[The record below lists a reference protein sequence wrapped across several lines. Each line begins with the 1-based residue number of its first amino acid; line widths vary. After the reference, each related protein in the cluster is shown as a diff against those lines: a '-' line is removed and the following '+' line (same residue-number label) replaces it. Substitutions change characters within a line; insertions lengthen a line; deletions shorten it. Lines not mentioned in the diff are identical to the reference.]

1 MALLP
6 CTRLS
11 LPTKLP
17 LTDSSV
23 ITMSLN
29 WSAFLTDA
37 GLNLPNDRWADT
49 PQTTAGRSTDL
60 LSSTTPQRQSL
71 SLALDSSDT
80 NPQQPFRQSSQD
92 SYLSDAYYGPGDYFL
107 SDLEILQPFGD
118 TIGGAS
124 HSTSESSPEPSTG
137 IALTGSTLFQD
148 RISSRSQT
156 SSTTSGQSP
165 ATTSAQKP
173 TVQRPQTF
181 PAAQYESTLPNIPES
196 AFVENLT
203 FPNGPLGLPNTKTS
217 VMENTS
223 QSTSGNTTSKR
234 TKGQQDS
241 LSACWTSPLC
251 PNHSDD
257 DPPPNPSNCGGAC
270 APFLFAPENNLPT
283 LMPDSQLPNENINAQ
298 EITEGIVEIRP
309 RLKRSESESSGRQF
323 SKSTSIDILPKSESC
338 EDLPDQVQSQLADEA
353 KGKTRRRL
361 PHNQIERKYR
371 ESLNTQLESLRRVVP
386 ALQQKQRACNAA
398 DIEDLPAP
406 SKPSKA
412 VVLASATAYIKQ
424 MEKDKMSLQDENQLL
439 RSRVKALQA
448 LVKCDD
454 CSLMQYVRDL
464 RIHNVT

>member
-1 MALLP
+1 
-6 CTRLS
+6 
-11 LPTKLP
+11 
-17 LTDSSV
+17 
-23 ITMSLN
+23 MSLN

-49 PQTTAGRSTDL
+49 PQTTTGRSTGL
-60 LSSTTPQRQSL
+60 LSSTTPERQSL
-71 SLALDSSDT
+71 SLALDSSDIS
-80 NPQQPFRQSSQD
+80 PQKPFRQSSQD

-107 SDLEILQPFGD
+107 SDLEILQPFGN

-196 AFVENLT
+196 AFVEDLT
-203 FPNGPLGLPNTKTS
+203 FPNGLLELPNAKTS
-217 VMENTS
+217 VIENTS
-223 QSTSGNTTSKR
+223 QSASGNTTSKR

-283 LMPDSQLPNENINAQ
+283 PMLDSQLLNEDINAQ
-298 EITEGIVEIRP
+298 KRTDGIVEIRQ
-309 RLKRSESESSGRQF
+309 RLKRSERESSREPSGRQF
-323 SKSTSIDILPKSESC
+323 SKITSTNILPKSEFR
-338 EDLPDQVQSQLADEA
+338 EDSPDQVQSQLADEG

-361 PHNQIERKYR
+361 PHNQVERKYR
-371 ESLNTQLESLRRVVP
+371 ESLNTQLESLRRAVP
-386 ALQQKQRACNAA
+386 ALQQNQRTCDTA

-412 VVLASATAYIKQ
+412 VVLASATTYIKQ
-424 MEKDKMSLQDENQLL
+424 MEKDKKSLQDENQLL

-448 LVKCDD
+448 LVRCDD

-464 RIHNVT
+464 KIHNAT